1 MTRGRIAA
9 IAGLVFVIALAL
21 WWILQ
26 PNDEER
32 VLRRLAAMQE
42 EFNAGAA
49 GGLIACFA
57 TDFSDQTTDLTR
69 GELQAVFFRYF
80 QIIKRDEDKRPLVHV
95 EYVDGLP
102 QSVEFRAVTKGEVT
116 SQTAHVTCL
125 LQFTE
130 RATADAPPKDT
141 WQVRVDGE
149 FAEYDGDWLLKATQ
163 WETTKGQMPH
173 GF

>member
-9 IAGLVFVIALAL
+9 IAGLVFVVALAV
-21 WWILQ
+21 WWILR
-26 PNDEER
+26 PDAEER
-32 VLRRLAAMQE
+32 VLRQLAAMQE

-69 GELQAVFFRYF
+69 GEMHAVFFRYF
-80 QIIKRDEDKRPLVHV
+80 QTVKRDEDKQPLVQV
-95 EYVDGLP
+95 EYVAGLP
-102 QSVEFRAVTKGEVT
+102 ESVEFKEVTKGDVT
-116 SQTAHVTCL
+116 SKTAHVTCM

-130 RATADAPPKDT
+130 RATADAAPEDT
-141 WQVRVDGE
+141 WQVRVHGE
-149 FAEYDGDWLLKATQ
+149 FAEYDGDWLLKSTQ
-163 WETTKGQMPH
+163 WETTSGQMPH